1 MGVVD
6 HNIGMVV
13 LVLDEP
19 DTFEV
24 ALYFVNSWICLSRGL
39 KGIPRSPRANESGI
53 ECIHV
58 SASEISKMA
67 TLPILRRRLAQ
78 YLQECMQ
85 KHIAH
90 IESRYPQT
98 MMLVGQKE
106 SGILGSEAGVRK
118 RMSGVISKLERISFR
133 ISRERRC
140 SAGAGHQII

>member
-19 DTFEV
+19 DTFE
-24 ALYFVNSWICLSRGL
+24 ATLYLSTLGFCLSRGL
-39 KGIPRSPRANESGI
+39 KGIPRSPRANESGT
-53 ECIHV
+53 ECIHA

-67 TLPILRRRLAQ
+67 TLPILRRRHAQ

-106 SGILGSEAGVRK
+106 SCMLGSEASVRK

-133 ISRERRC
+133 ISREQHF
-140 SAGAGHQII
+140 SARAGH